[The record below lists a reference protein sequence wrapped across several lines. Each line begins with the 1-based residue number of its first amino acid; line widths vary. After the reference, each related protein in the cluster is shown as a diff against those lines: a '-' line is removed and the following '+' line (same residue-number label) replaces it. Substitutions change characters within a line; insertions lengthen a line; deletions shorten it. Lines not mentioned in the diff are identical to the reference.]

1 MFNYDFL
8 YRDLLIGKSV
18 SLRPHNTKEE
28 SSVLFVSQS
37 TYPYRLFDNA
47 KIRINFDF
55 SQKNA
60 KIQFQRKS
68 NGKIQKITIF
78 VFN

>member
-47 KIRINFDF
+47 KIDIKKIIMKEIAR
-55 SQKNA
+55 
-60 KIQFQRKS
+60 IQFQRKS
-68 NGKIQKITIF
+68 NGKIQKNTIF
-78 VFN
+78 VVS